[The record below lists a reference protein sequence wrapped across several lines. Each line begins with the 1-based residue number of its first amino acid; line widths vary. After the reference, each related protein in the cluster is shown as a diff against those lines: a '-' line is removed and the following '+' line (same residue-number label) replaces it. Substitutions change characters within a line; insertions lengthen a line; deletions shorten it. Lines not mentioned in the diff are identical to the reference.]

1 MARTPYDLGDIVRRF
16 RSDLEAAETL
26 TSVQGRALSAIGL
39 CRTAALGGHQ
49 CVCLD
54 CGQKE
59 DPSYNSCRNR
69 NCPKCQGLTQERWI
83 AARTRAILPIPHF
96 HAVFTLPAQL
106 RPLARIH
113 PVAIYDLMFRCVA
126 ATLLEM
132 GQSRLGITLGLTMVL
147 HTWTRKLT
155 YHVHLHVLV
164 TAGGLTLDGE
174 AFKTVEERFL
184 LHVKPLAS
192 LFKGKLM
199 DGLRDLHKAGLLA
212 MTDGAFG
219 SLMATLWKL
228 DWHVY
233 LKEAFKSPEWVL
245 EYLGRY
251 THRIGIANSRL
262 LEVTPERITFRT
274 KGQAT
279 ETVHPV
285 EFLRRFVQHV
295 LPDRLK
301 KDPACWPLWFAKGP
315 GQGQGASG
323 SRAANRRSGTHLAGG
338 PPGPDRPRRHPM
350 PSLRRPHVSAS
361 HPTDPRKPA
370 QENRTILTEPAVTLT
385 TNRSLSCALLWWAE
399 LLHELAARSTS
410 RTRPR
415 PQPPPGGAQSDPAA
429 PGFQTVLPPWP
440 IRTGQA

>member
-1 MARTPYDLGDIVRRF
+1 MPRTPHDLGDIVRRF

-26 TSVQGRALSAIGL
+26 TPAQGRALSAIGL

-54 CGQKE
+54 CGEKE

-69 NCPKCQGLTQERWI
+69 NCPKCQGLAQERWI
-83 AARTRAILPIPHF
+83 AARARAILPIPHF

-113 PVAIYDLMFRCVA
+113 PIEIYDLMFRCVA
-126 ATLLEM
+126 ETLLEM
-132 GQSRLGITLGLTMVL
+132 GRTRLGITLGLTMVL

-164 TAGGLTLDGE
+164 TAGGLTLDGQ
-174 AFKTVEERFL
+174 AFKAVEEKFL

-199 DGLRDLHKAGLLA
+199 DGLRDLRKASVIS

-219 SLMATLWKL
+219 ALMATLWRL
-228 DWHVY
+228 DWHLY

-251 THRIGIANSRL
+251 THRVGIANSRI
-262 LEVTPERITFRT
+262 LEVSQERITFRT
-274 KGQAT
+274 KGGGT

-285 EFLRRFVQHV
+285 EFLRRFIQHV
-295 LPDRLK
+295 LPSRFK
-301 KDPACWPLWFAKGP
+301 KIRHAGLYGSPKALVQAKELLH
-315 GQGQGASG
+315 
-323 SRAANRRSGTHLAGG
+323 AAPQVEIPERTWQEDLHEVTGRDVTRCRVCGG
-338 PPGPDRPRRHPM
+338 PLYPNRIPPTLE
-350 PSLRRPHVSAS
+350 SLRRKSGRS
-361 HPTDPRKPA
+361 PR
-370 QENRTILTEPAVTLT
+370 
-385 TNRSLSCALLWWAE
+385 S
-399 LLHELAARSTS
+399 
-410 RTRPR
+410 
-415 PQPPPGGAQSDPAA
+415 PP
-429 PGFQTVLPPWP
+429 
-440 IRTGQA
+440 